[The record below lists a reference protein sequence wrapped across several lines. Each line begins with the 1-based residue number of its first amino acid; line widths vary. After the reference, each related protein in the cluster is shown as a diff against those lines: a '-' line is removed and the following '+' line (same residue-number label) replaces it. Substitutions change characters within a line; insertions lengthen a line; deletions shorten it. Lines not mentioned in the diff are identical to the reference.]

1 LVKTSPYVRLILA
14 LDIVQAF
21 VIDANSHCYTEDLTG
36 EDPSP
41 GLPFMVP
48 V

>member
-1 LVKTSPYVRLILA
+1 VQLRNPTEGLS

-48 V
+48 M